1 MARKSKY
8 TPEVVARVA
17 EAIRNGA
24 TYELAAAYA
33 GIDYSTFARWQNTK
47 SEFCEAI
54 KSAEGAGAM
63 SWLTMIEQATPTDWH
78 AAAWKLERRYPHM
91 YGKTVQQQE
100 HSISGNVTVTHE
112 HRLPDNPEAAAAA
125 RALLRLVGTGSGAS
139 DASGPG
145 ASGE

>member
-8 TPEVVARVA
+8 TPDAVAKIT

-24 TYELAAAYA
+24 TYELAANYA
-33 GIDYSTFARWQNTK
+33 GITYKTLNEWMNTK

-63 SWLTMIEQATPTDWH
+63 TWLTMIEQATPTDWH

-91 YGKTVQQQE
+91 YGKTVQQHEQGE
-100 HSISGNVTVTHE
+100 QPWRIVIETDTDDGNS
-112 HRLPDNPEAAAAA
+112 N
-125 RALLRLVGTGSGAS
+125 GGKS
-139 DASGPG
+139 
-145 ASGE
+145 